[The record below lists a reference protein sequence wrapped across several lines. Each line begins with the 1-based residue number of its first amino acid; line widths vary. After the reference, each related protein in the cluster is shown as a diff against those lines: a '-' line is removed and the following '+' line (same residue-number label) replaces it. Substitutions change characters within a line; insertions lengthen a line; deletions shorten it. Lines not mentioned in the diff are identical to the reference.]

1 MYIEIWAIIFEILL
15 GFHLS
20 SFAMLSKAEISSVYR
35 EMKNLPVSST
45 QTSFFSS
52 LFHYS
57 IFHYLLLVLFRII
70 YFSFKE
76 SPKTLLRPTPNK
88 QANPKTE
95 KIIHPGCWPPQS
107 RGSSPGKSEFLNSP
121 VGWCKVGFL
130 WDRGTL
136 RWRHSQRP
144 WKSTFL
150 APSTFMI
157 MNSLPY
163 FLHVPYSSS
172 FIFICQAFNY
182 YRLYSLSSTK
192 ILVIHLQLEK

>member
-1 MYIEIWAIIFEILL
+1 
-15 GFHLS
+15 
-20 SFAMLSKAEISSVYR
+20 
-35 EMKNLPVSST
+35 MKNLPVSST
-45 QTSFFSS
+45 QTSSFSS

-76 SPKTLLRPTPNK
+76 SPKTLVRPTPNK

-136 RWRHSQRP
+136 RWRHSQIP

-157 MNSLPY
+157 TNSLPY

-172 FIFICQAFNY
+172 FFFICQAFNY
-182 YRLYSLSSTK
+182 YRLYSLRSTK